1 MSESMLAVVRSRL
14 VSAGRSEW
22 PAIHA
27 ATKVPLSSIEKIA
40 YGVHDDP
47 RISTVE
53 PLYRYFEAQA
63 AA

>member
-1 MSESMLAVVRSRL
+1 MAESMLQTVREKL

-27 ATKVPLSSIEKIA
+27 ATNVPLSSIEKIA

-47 RISTVE
+47 RIGTVE
-53 PLYRYFEAQA
+53 PLYLYFA
-63 AA
+63 AKTAA